1 VPLTLFAF
9 ILPVVFAVQFVVTLA
24 LAYIVAALHV
34 SFRDVRYVLAV
45 ALLLGF
51 YLTPVFYDASA
62 IPPALQP
69 LYHLNPLVTL
79 IESYRDLL
87 LYGDMPQLHW
97 LLVVAMGGVV
107 ALWWGVRLFKD
118 MSVHFAEEL

>member
-1 VPLTLFAF
+1 MRLTPLAF
-9 ILPVVFAVQFVVTLA
+9 MLPLVFAVQFVVTLS

-51 YLTPVFYDASA
+51 YLTPVFYDPSA
-62 IPPALQP
+62 IPPAFQP

-79 IESYRDLL
+79 IESYRNLL
-87 LYGDMPQLHW
+87 LYGDMPQFHW
-97 LLVVAMGGVV
+97 LAGGAGRRPGAVVGCTAV
-107 ALWWGVRLFKD
+107 
-118 MSVHFAEEL
+118 